1 MGSILMQSMSIYMAA
16 VIELYSTEIYFYGKA
31 KYILFSHYLFVFGAI
46 CSLLEAQPQK
56 IS

>member
-1 MGSILMQSMSIYMAA
+1 MGSILMQSMSINMAA

-31 KYILFSHYLFVFGAI
+31 KYILFSHYLFVFRAI